1 MARMF
6 SEEQIAMAN
15 SVDIASF
22 LQMQGEALIKS
33 GKDMRWA
40 RHTSITVRGNR
51 FYDWK
56 AEAGGYPIAFVQR
69 YFNYNFKQA
78 VEFLLSN
85 VGDLQMSVPY
95 EKTEKAEFKLP
106 EKNETLNRVYG
117 YLLKTRFLDKEV
129 IDEFVRKGLIYEDKE
144 YHNAVFVGLD
154 ENGVARHGHKRGT
167 ATYGKNQS
175 FRGNIEGS
183 DPLYPFHYKGSSNK
197 VYVFEA
203 PIDMLSY
210 ISLNKA
216 NWMENSYIAL
226 NGLSK
231 IGLDHFLDVHPN
243 INKIYL
249 CLDHDIAGIEGAER
263 ISDFLN
269 EKGSYT
275 ISCIRARNKD
285 FNEDLK
291 EQNNVEFIK
300 STDSP
305 KYQEAMKYMEKVG
318 TYGIVPGLDSIR
330 ELCRRLGDPQN
341 DLKFVHIAGTN
352 GKGSTLA
359 YISNI
364 LQAAGYR
371 VGKYISPVII
381 EYCEKIQIG
390 KQKITHKD
398 LSLIHI

>member
-210 ISLNKA
+210 ISLNKEY
-216 NWMENSYIAL
+216 WMENSYIAL

-243 INKIYL
+243 INEIYL

-291 EQNNVEFIK
+291 EQYNVEFIK

-305 KYQEAMKYMEKVG
+305 KYQ
-318 TYGIVPGLDSIR
+318 
-330 ELCRRLGDPQN
+330 
-341 DLKFVHIAGTN
+341 
-352 GKGSTLA
+352 
-359 YISNI
+359 
-364 LQAAGYR
+364 
-371 VGKYISPVII
+371 
-381 EYCEKIQIG
+381 
-390 KQKITHKD
+390 
-398 LSLIHI
+398 

>member
-1 MARMF
+1 MVRMF
-6 SEEQIAMAN
+6 SEEQVAMAN

-210 ISLNKA
+210 ISLNKE

-231 IGLDHFLDVHPN
+231 IGLDHF
-243 INKIYL
+243 
-249 CLDHDIAGIEGAER
+249 
-263 ISDFLN
+263 
-269 EKGSYT
+269 
-275 ISCIRARNKD
+275 
-285 FNEDLK
+285 
-291 EQNNVEFIK
+291 
-300 STDSP
+300 
-305 KYQEAMKYMEKVG
+305 
-318 TYGIVPGLDSIR
+318 
-330 ELCRRLGDPQN
+330 
-341 DLKFVHIAGTN
+341 
-352 GKGSTLA
+352 
-359 YISNI
+359 
-364 LQAAGYR
+364 
-371 VGKYISPVII
+371 
-381 EYCEKIQIG
+381 
-390 KQKITHKD
+390 
-398 LSLIHI
+398 